1 MEPWWRDLARIVP
14 QCCPIRT
21 FYESAPSTDG
31 GNAGPDPASTDRRT
45 RDNSG
50 PPDYMPQRFQRG
62 HMQTSR
68 RAPVRSSITLL
79 LGVAALSLAAIAPA
93 QAQYFDPFVEVIS
106 PRSIVWR
113 LNDRGF
119 TEISRPRFD
128 GRAYV
133 VEAESPR
140 GGRVRLFVDA
150 RDGAVLGR
158 VRLDAPLLPPARIGR
173 PGNVYGWTEGD
184 VAARRGEDERPIPP
198 GNIPSARDFAPRS
211 PLRGT
216 EADRAM
222 LDRAMP
228 DRFAPDRS
236 GTSGRTDP
244 GDPNALGLNPDA
256 GRRNPEAPRK
266 IVRLPPQAKPA
277 ASKARERGPEA
288 ARTVP
293 PAPALRPAEA
303 EPPAAKPE
311 QPVAAIEAPKAAP
324 TPAAVQP
331 PPVEGTASAAEA
343 KTSEAKPPAQ
353 AWKDP
358 PAENKR
364 PVRVIDGATVVP
376 GSGDKG
382 SPGTE

>member
-1 MEPWWRDLARIVP
+1 
-14 QCCPIRT
+14 
-21 FYESAPSTDG
+21 
-31 GNAGPDPASTDRRT
+31 
-45 RDNSG
+45 
-50 PPDYMPQRFQRG
+50 
-62 HMQTSR
+62 MQTSR
-68 RAPVRSSITLL
+68 RAPVRSFTSLL
-79 LGVAALSLAAIAPA
+79 LGMAAMTLAAAPA
-93 QAQYFDPFVEVIS
+93 QAQYFDPFDEVIS

-140 GGRVRLFVDA
+140 GGRVRLIVDA

-158 VRLDAPLLPPARIGR
+158 VRLDTPLMPPARIGR

-184 VAARRGEDERPIPP
+184 MAARRGEDDGPIPP
-198 GNIPSARDFAPRS
+198 GNVPSARDFAPRS
-211 PLRGT
+211 PLRGP
-216 EADRAM
+216 EV
-222 LDRAMP
+222 DRAMP
-228 DRFAPDRS
+228 DRFAPDRPE
-236 GTSGRTDP
+236 TSRRTDP
-244 GDPNALGLNPDA
+244 VDPNALGLNPEA
-256 GRRNPEAPRK
+256 ARRNPEPSRK
-266 IVRLPPQAKPA
+266 VVRLPPQAKPTG
-277 ASKARERGPEA
+277 SKARESGSEA

-293 PAPALRPAEA
+293 SAPALRPTEAEA
-303 EPPAAKPE
+303 PAVKPE

-324 TPAAVQP
+324 TPAAAQP
-331 PPVEGTASAAEA
+331 PPPERTVPAAEA
-343 KTSEAKPPAQ
+343 KAAEAKPPAQ

>member
-1 MEPWWRDLARIVP
+1 
-14 QCCPIRT
+14 
-21 FYESAPSTDG
+21 
-31 GNAGPDPASTDRRT
+31 
-45 RDNSG
+45 
-50 PPDYMPQRFQRG
+50 
-62 HMQTSR
+62 MQTSR
-68 RAPVRSSITLL
+68 RAPVRSYTSFL
-79 LGVAALSLAAIAPA
+79 LGVAALALAAATPA
-93 QAQYFDPFVEVIS
+93 QAQYFDPFDEVIS

-140 GGRVRLFVDA
+140 GGRVRLIVDA

-158 VRLDAPLLPPARIGR
+158 VRLDTLLPPPARIGR

-184 VAARRGEDERPIPP
+184 MAARRGENERPIPP
-198 GNIPSARDFAPRS
+198 GNIPAAPDLTPRS
-211 PLRGT
+211 QLRGT
-216 EADRAM
+216 QAART
-222 LDRAMP
+222 MP
-228 DRFAPDRS
+228 DRFTPDRS
-236 GTSGRTDP
+236 ESGSRTDP
-244 GDPNALGLNPDA
+244 ADPNALGLNPDA
-256 GRRNPEAPRK
+256 TRRNPEPPRK

-277 ASKARERGPEA
+277 GSKARERGPETARA
-288 ARTVP
+288 AP
-293 PAPALRPAEA
+293 PAPVPSLKPAEA
-303 EPPAAKPE
+303 EVPAARPE

-331 PPVEGTASAAEA
+331 PPSENTAQAAD
-343 KTSEAKPPAQ
+343 AKPPAQ

-376 GSGDKG
+376 GSGEKG

>member
-1 MEPWWRDLARIVP
+1 
-14 QCCPIRT
+14 
-21 FYESAPSTDG
+21 
-31 GNAGPDPASTDRRT
+31 
-45 RDNSG
+45 
-50 PPDYMPQRFQRG
+50 
-62 HMQTSR
+62 MQSSR
-68 RAPVRSSITLL
+68 RAPVRSFTSLL
-79 LGVAALSLAAIAPA
+79 LGMVALTLAAAPV
-93 QAQYFDPFVEVIS
+93 QAQYFDPFDEVIS

-119 TEISRPRFD
+119 TDISRPRFD

-140 GGRVRLFVDA
+140 GGRVRLIVDA

-184 VAARRGEDERPIPP
+184 MAARRGEDDRPIPP
-198 GNIPSARDFAPRS
+198 GNIPSARDIAPRS
-211 PLRGT
+211 PLRGP
-216 EADRAM
+216 A

-228 DRFAPDRS
+228 DRLAPDRS
-236 GTSGRTDP
+236 ETSRRTDP

-256 GRRNPEAPRK
+256 TRRNPEPPRK

-277 ASKARERGPEA
+277 ASKARESGPEA
-288 ARTVP
+288 ARTAP
-293 PAPALRPAEA
+293 AAPAPALRPVEA
-303 EPPAAKPE
+303 EVPAAKPE
-311 QPVAAIEAPKAAP
+311 QPVAAIDAPKAAP

-331 PPVEGTASAAEA
+331 PPSEATASSAQ
-343 KTSEAKPPAQ
+343 AKPPAQ

-364 PVRVIDGATVVP
+364 AVRVIDGATVVP
-376 GSGDKG
+376 GSDDKA